1 MFTDPAGRQEV
12 GRSLVT
18 VSIPFVATDPAAEET
33 TRVTIIETIRLEI
46 HNGTFK
52 KQLGAF

>member
-18 VSIPFVATDPAAEET
+18 VSIPFVATDRAAEET
-33 TRVTIIETIRLEI
+33 TRLKIIETIRLEM

-52 KQLGAF
+52 KKLAAL